1 MRRRILYMEYQH
13 VQMFKNYSDRWKI
26 IRMHAHCHQHWNT
39 KVLIGWMLINQTTC
53 SHTSEVHSLL
63 ITTLNA
69 VSSTILYLA
78 ENQYLEI
85 WCKLFWA
92 LLYTSN
98 VMCSMCQLIRT
109 TTTSLWNEWYGVKKT
124 LYKFNHCVVPAVT
137 NIWKFDVNSFGP
149 SNMHLMWCIQCV
161 KWS

>member
-13 VQMFKNYSDRWKI
+13 VQKFKNYSDRWKI
-26 IRMHAHCHQHWNT
+26 IRMHAHCHPNTENT
-39 KVLIGWMLINQTTC
+39 KVSMWLNAHKPDNLQ
-53 SHTSEVHSLL
+53 SHIWSTFML
-63 ITTLNA
+63 ITTLMQFQA
-69 VSSTILYLA
+69 LFCTCRD
-78 ENQYLEI
+78 QYLEI

-149 SNMHLMWCIQCV
+149 SNMHLMWCI
-161 KWS
+161 